1 MEVHQHTY
9 NGISVLEIET
19 IDSTI
24 YEIQEILDVVSD
36 YSIKRIVF
44 KREHLGEDFFN
55 LTSGFISSLLQILTQ
70 YKIRIGIIGDFSDI
84 EDQDMKAF
92 MYENKQILFKPNLKE
107 VLKVFCKK

>member
-1 MEVHQHTY
+1 MEVQEYTY

-19 IDSTI
+19 ADTI
-24 YEIQEILDVVSD
+24 IQEIQEILDIVSD

-44 KREHLGEDFFN
+44 KREHLGTDFFN
-55 LTSGFISSLLQILTQ
+55 LSSGFISSLLQILTQ
-70 YKIRIGIIGDFSDI
+70 YKIRIGIVGDFSDI

-92 MYENKQILFKPNLKE
+92 IYENKQILFKPSLKE